1 MEVMEIVVY
10 VKKII
15 VYFDNFYFNINEI
28 WFFFEDIVYEYEL
41 QYIYIRYVINI
52 KYFLDFKLL
61 SIMNVYY
68 LDLMFF

>member
-1 MEVMEIVVY
+1 MEVMDIVVY

-15 VYFDNFYFNINEI
+15 VYFDNFYLNINEI

-52 KYFLDFKLL
+52 KYFLDVKL
-61 SIMNVYY
+61 
-68 LDLMFF
+68 

>member
-1 MEVMEIVVY
+1 MEIVVY
-10 VKKII
+10 VNKII

-52 KYFLDFKLL
+52 KYFLDVKLL
-61 SIMNVYY
+61 SIMNCII
-68 LDLMFF
+68 LI

>member
-10 VKKII
+10 VNKII
-15 VYFDNFYFNINEI
+15 VYFDNFYLNINEI

-52 KYFLDFKLL
+52 KYFLDVKLL
-61 SIMNVYY
+61 SIMNCII
-68 LDLMFF
+68 LI